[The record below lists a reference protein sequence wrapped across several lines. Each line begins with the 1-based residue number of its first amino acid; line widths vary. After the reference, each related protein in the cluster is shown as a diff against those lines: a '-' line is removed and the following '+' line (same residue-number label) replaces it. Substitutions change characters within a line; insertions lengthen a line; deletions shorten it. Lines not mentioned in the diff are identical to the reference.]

1 MLTERQLVNYVI
13 DFLLG
18 LSAWLYVLDSQDVST
33 CKKEKHHDVNDSWAI
48 LLFFCWFGFDRT
60 TFLVTLV
67 IWFEILLRIYL
78 KLVNVFYFSIKIFT
92 TIIFSTPYLHIL
104 EQLTATLH
112 TGGNFGRQKR
122 NLRLHAKEKG
132 YS

>member
-92 TIIFSTPYLHIL
+92 TIIFSTLYLHIL
-104 EQLTATLH
+104 EQLTATLY

-122 NLRLHAKEKG
+122 NLRLYAKEKG